1 MNKSQYLNSAWSLK
15 ELAYFLNIV
24 VDMKQVITDIIY
36 YSKVTSILIIVYG
49 FTLQADP

>member
-24 VDMKQVITDIIY
+24 VGMWQVITDIIY
-36 YSKVTSILIIVYG
+36 DSKVTSIIITVYG
-49 FTLQADP
+49 FTLKADP